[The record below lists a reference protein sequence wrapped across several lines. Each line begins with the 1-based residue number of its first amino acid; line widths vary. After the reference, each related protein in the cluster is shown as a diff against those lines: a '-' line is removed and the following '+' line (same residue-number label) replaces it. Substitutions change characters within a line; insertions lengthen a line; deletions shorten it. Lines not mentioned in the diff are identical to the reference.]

1 MASSIKTALLNIPV
15 ATDTDLML
23 RFVTSIKYTANVAR
37 MVNNVTFLQDPN
49 WEMTA
54 NDSTTL
60 PLAFFFVKKWTEE
73 YTSEVNQKPMLFYNS
88 NADNKDATKGT
99 LLDIVADNVVVKPK
113 TYKMDV
119 LVPFTPDAC
128 LNQYQ
133 MDNDTLMST
142 VSFATQGKE
151 GELIDKFGF
160 SVYNRVVSNS
170 IGIMRLIFSALG
182 VDLNF
187 ASISSALLEQDD
199 INKRSLEAMRDN
211 RGVVKLKMW
220 NGWKFKYLIITSLD
234 LSKSGEI
241 EGFYEGTITMQ
252 ELPVITIASG
262 NRVFTSEG
270 KSFLYKR
277 FAKAKVAYLNGLL
290 AESSE
295 NLE

>member
-1 MASSIKTALLNIPV
+1 MASNIKTALLNIPV

-23 RFVTSIKYTANVAR
+23 RFVTSVKYTANVAR
-37 MVNNVTFLQDPN
+37 MVNNITFLQDPN

-88 NADNKDATKGT
+88 NADNKDATRGS

-113 TYKMDV
+113 TYKIEG

-170 IGIMRLIFSALG
+170 IGIMRMIFSALG

-187 ASISSALLEQDD
+187 ASVSSALLEQDD

-241 EGFYEGTITMQ
+241 EGFYEGTMTLQ

-262 NRVFTSEG
+262 NKVFTSEG

-290 AESSE
+290 AESSKS
-295 NLE
+295 LE

>member
-23 RFVTSIKYTANVAR
+23 RFVTSVKYTANVAR

-295 NLE
+295 SLE

>member
-1 MASSIKTALLNIPV
+1 MASNIKTALLNIPV

-23 RFVTSIKYTANVAR
+23 RFVTSVKYTANVAR

-73 YTSEVNQKPMLFYNS
+73 LSSEVNQKPMLFYNS
-88 NADNKDATKGT
+88 NANNKDATRGS

-133 MDNDTLMST
+133 MDNDTLMNT
-142 VSFATQGKE
+142 VSFATQGNE

-160 SVYNRVVSNS
+160 SVYNRIVSNS

-187 ASISSALLEQDD
+187 ASVSSALLEQDD

-211 RGVVKLKMW
+211 RGIVKLKMW

-241 EGFYEGTITMQ
+241 EGFYEGTITLQ

-262 NRVFTSEG
+262 NKVFTSEG
-270 KSFLYKR
+270 KSFLYKK
-277 FAKAKVAYLNGLL
+277 FAKAKVAYLNSLL

-295 NLE
+295 SLE

>member
-1 MASSIKTALLNIPV
+1 MASNIKTALLNIPV

-23 RFVTSIKYTANVAR
+23 RFVTSVKYTANVAR

-88 NADNKDATKGT
+88 NADNKDATKGS
-99 LLDIVADNVVVKPK
+99 LLDIVSDNVVVKPK

-133 MDNDTLMST
+133 MDNDTLMNT
-142 VSFATQGKE
+142 VSFATQGSE

-187 ASISSALLEQDD
+187 ASVSSALLEQDD

-211 RGVVKLKMW
+211 RGIVKLKMW

-241 EGFYEGTITMQ
+241 EGFYEGTMTLQ

-262 NRVFTSEG
+262 NKVFTSEG

-290 AESSE
+290 AESSKSNE
-295 NLE
+295 

>member
-1 MASSIKTALLNIPV
+1 MASNIKTALLNIPV

-23 RFVTSIKYTANVAR
+23 RFVTSVKYTANVAR
-37 MVNNVTFLQDPN
+37 MVNNITFLQDPN

-88 NADNKDATKGT
+88 NADNKDATRGS

-113 TYKMDV
+113 TYKMEV

-170 IGIMRLIFSALG
+170 IGIMRMIFSALG

-187 ASISSALLEQDD
+187 ASVSSALLEQDD

-241 EGFYEGTITMQ
+241 EGFYEGTMTLQ

-262 NRVFTSEG
+262 NKVFTSEG

-290 AESSE
+290 AESSKS
-295 NLE
+295 LE

>member
-1 MASSIKTALLNIPV
+1 MASNIKTALLNIPV
-15 ATDTDLML
+15 MTDTDFML
-23 RFVTSIKYTANVAR
+23 RFVTSVKFTANVAR
-37 MVNNVTFLQDPN
+37 MVNNITFLQDPN

-60 PLAFFFVKKWTEE
+60 PLSFFFVKKWSEE
-73 YTSEVNQKPMLFYNS
+73 LTSEVNQKPMLFYNS
-88 NADNKDATKGT
+88 NADNKDATRGS

-113 TYKMDV
+113 TYKMEV

-133 MDNDTLMST
+133 LDNDAIMGAF
-142 VSFATQGKE
+142 SFATQGKD
-151 GELIDKFGF
+151 GELMNQLGF
-160 SVYNRVVSNS
+160 SIYNRVVSNTV
-170 IGIMRLIFSALG
+170 GILRLILSALG

-187 ASISSALLEQDD
+187 SSVSSALLEQDD

-241 EGFYEGTITMQ
+241 EGFYEGTITLQ

-262 NRVFTSEG
+262 NKTFTSEG
-270 KSFLYKR
+270 KSYFYKKI
-277 FAKAKVAYLNGLL
+277 AKAKVEYLNGLL

-295 NLE
+295 SLE

>member
-23 RFVTSIKYTANVAR
+23 RFVTSVKYTANVAR
-37 MVNNVTFLQDPN
+37 MVNNITFLQDPN

-54 NDSTTL
+54 NDNTTL

-88 NADNKDATKGT
+88 NADNKDATKGS
-99 LLDIVADNVVVKPK
+99 LLDIVADNIVVKPK

-133 MDNDTLMST
+133 MDNDTLMNT
-142 VSFATQGKE
+142 VSFATQGSE
-151 GELIDKFGF
+151 GEFIDKFGF

-187 ASISSALLEQDD
+187 ASVSSALLEQDD

-220 NGWKFKYLIITSLD
+220 NGWKFKYLIITALD

-262 NRVFTSEG
+262 NKVFTSEG
-270 KSFLYKR
+270 KSFLYKK

-290 AESSE
+290 AESSKSNE
-295 NLE
+295 